1 MAIELLGDGRPLL
14 LVDYA
19 LDFAARG
26 WPVFPVH
33 YPMPAGCSCGNPRC
47 GQVAKHPITPN
58 GLKDATTNEKQI
70 RAWWRRHPAANIG
83 LVTGAASGLLVLD
96 LDNAGAIDEASRR
109 GIPPTPYSQTAK
121 GLHVLL
127 KHPSGTIKNRVRLL
141 PGMDI
146 RADDGYIVAPPSVHA
161 TGVVYKWEVSPD
173 EQKLADVPAWLLD
186 LLNDKTPT
194 PAPPAPVSRNLPT
207 HDAGA
212 AALFDQQIARLR
224 TAPEGARNDTLN
236 RAAYTL
242 GGLVGANR
250 LNPDDVATTLESE
263 GRAAGLTERETLAT
277 VASGLL
283 AGMAAPLPSR
293 DRPPLRVF
301 PPGQPQPAEEPTE
314 EPAHPSQPAEEPRR
328 SRFNLVRATE
338 FKNRPAPDCLVEGIL
353 QVDSLAALVGPWGSY
368 KSFIALDLSASV
380 ATGAALA

>member
-1 MAIELLGDGRPLL
+1 
-14 LVDYA
+14 
-19 LDFAARG
+19 
-26 WPVFPVH
+26 
-33 YPMPAGCSCGNPRC
+33 
-47 GQVAKHPITPN
+47 
-58 GLKDATTNEKQI
+58 
-70 RAWWRRHPAANIG
+70 
-83 LVTGAASGLLVLD
+83 
-96 LDNAGAIDEASRR
+96 
-109 GIPPTPYSQTAK
+109 
-121 GLHVLL
+121 
-127 KHPSGTIKNRVRLL
+127 
-141 PGMDI
+141 MDI

-380 ATGAALA
+380 ATGAAWAGRQVTQGPAIYISAEGNAALGLRLKAWEIARRCPLDDAPLYILPDAVRLMEQTEVDELLLAIGDDVGQPPALVVVDTLARATFVSGDKDKAIQLQEKAIGLADDEDLKKQLKNTLDSYKEGKLPKAE